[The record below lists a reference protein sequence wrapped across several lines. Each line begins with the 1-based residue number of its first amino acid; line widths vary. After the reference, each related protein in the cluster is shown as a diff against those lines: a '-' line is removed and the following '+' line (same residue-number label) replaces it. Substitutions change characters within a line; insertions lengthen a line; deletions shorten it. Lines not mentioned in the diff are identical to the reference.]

1 VADNFVT
8 NIYIGQQFKM
18 DGTVPHLGP
27 AVPRWYGET
36 IGFWDKDVLITWT
49 SNVQAWMN
57 HGAPEFSSSLQ
68 AIEIYS
74 PNRDK
79 SGKFT
84 GLNHEAIFYDPES
97 LVEPVRLV
105 RYYVKSSDLNKADP
119 FVFIECVPSL
129 LPIEGKATAVSPG
142 QVVPYEI
149 PDIYGRPWAQN
160 WEKYFEKGME
170 KPREDDIF
178 KFD

>member
-1 VADNFVT
+1 
-8 NIYIGQQFKM
+8 
-18 DGTVPHLGP
+18 
-27 AVPRWYGET
+27 
-36 IGFWDKDVLITWT
+36 
-49 SNVQAWMN
+49 
-57 HGAPEFSSSLQ
+57 
-68 AIEIYS
+68 
-74 PNRDK
+74 
-79 SGKFT
+79 
-84 GLNHEAIFYDPES
+84 
-97 LVEPVRLV
+97 VRLV
-105 RYYVKSSDLNKADP
+105 RNYVKSSDLNKADP

-142 QVVPYEI
+142 QTVPYEI